1 MSSAVGC
8 RGLASGWELVEVPKH
23 LNGAFYFL
31 QELEKVRS
39 ASVPFLAWRLERCPF
54 SFLFPDSVTGEVLG
68 ACGHWLSALSREEP
82 LGGEVGHE
90 SGTWGKGSGGWKGG
104 QRLLSPR
111 PGLSLC

>member
-54 SFLFPDSVTGEVLG
+54 SFLFPDSVTGKFWEPVVIGCPLCHERNLWVEKSAMSRALG
-68 ACGHWLSALSREEP
+68 ERGVEA
-82 LGGEVGHE
+82 
-90 SGTWGKGSGGWKGG
+90 GKGGKGCCHLD
-104 QRLLSPR
+104 QD
-111 PGLSLC
+111 